1 MLLLSKTDIVVVSI
15 LRRLVWICH
24 MIFSIYVISM
34 MLNNSNCWIDFKA
47 VCFDTVYPFFGFVPP
62 FFLAC
67 WCYFVVASFCSFP
80 IGAMSSLCDVILFLT
95 RYFFVSSLHLHFI
108 SWLFQHW
115 LLVLSTFWSC
125 LYFFLLLV
133 IFTSFLQLLHYL

>member
-15 LRRLVWICH
+15 LRWLMWICH

-34 MLNNSNCWIDFKA
+34 MLNTSNCWIDFKA
-47 VCFDTVYPFFGFVPP
+47 VCFDNVYSFFGFVPP

-80 IGAMSSLCDVILFLT
+80 IGSMSSLCDVILFLT